1 MLAHRFPAPAYPVRK
16 IPFKGTTVWTVA
28 ACRAAMLVMGLTSC
42 MHGLDSKLQQWK
54 EDDALADRVE
64 DALLEA
70 RQLNLSHVEVDVQ
83 NGVVYLIGEMDT
95 SDSKIKA
102 RQIAASIPGV
112 KNVVN
117 KLEVEP

>member
-1 MLAHRFPAPAYPVRK
+1 M
-16 IPFKGTTVWTVA
+16 VWTVA
-28 ACRAAMLVMGLTSC
+28 VCRAAMLIMGLTSC
-42 MHGLDSKLQQWK
+42 MHELDSMLQQWK